1 MKQLL
6 ETYVNLLKDNNT
18 EVRKNAI
25 KQLSDLS
32 KIVSQDIF
40 LQKLFPFLPTLA
52 TDSNPMITEQITGV
66 VIDLSKLFPDKVPP
80 LFDLLLTS
88 PTPQVRLLLL
98 RRLNEVTLNETL
110 VRRVVLDEGLD
121 GPDWRV
127 REEVAKHMAYLLS
140 ATRESEQQGKLLE
153 IYLHL
158 FVDSVSK
165 VRETCRVSL
174 CDVITLLG
182 ADFAFD
188 NIISKLEKQYTETTN
203 YLLQFNTLYTYQAI
217 IHTIPQDPRCQVMLN
232 TIVTEMN
239 NSVPNLRFISCRILA
254 DLATLL
260 PENVKNTV
268 MAKMNELLKDEDRD
282 VRYYAAQGLKVLGGL

>member
-1 MKQLL
+1 MKC
-6 ETYVNLLKDNNT
+6 
-18 EVRKNAI
+18 
-25 KQLSDLS
+25 S
-32 KIVSQDIF
+32 
-40 LQKLFPFLPTLA
+40 
-52 TDSNPMITEQITGV
+52 EQITGV

-153 IYLHL
+153 IVSERESNNIQYLHL

-188 NIISKLEKQYTETTN
+188 NVILEKRNETQIISKLEKQYTETTN

-239 NSVPNLRFISCRILA
+239 VGVKRMNEEQNSVPNLRFISCRILA

-282 VRYYAAQGLKVLGGL
+282 VRYYATQGLQVLGGL